1 MPEIVELKGIGPVL
15 AKACAKHG
23 YGSVET
29 IAAAKLG
36 EFVLVPG
43 ISHVR
48 AQHLIEAAR
57 SLLDGGPAA
66 EAVTADAGAGS
77 NAKNE
82 PTQKDCSKKKKRDKK
97 KSKNKK
103 KNKKSKKNKKKIK
116 NKKQKGKKKK

>member
-57 SLLDGGPAA
+57 SLLDGGPAP

-77 NAKNE
+77 NGKNKR
-82 PTQKDCSKKKKRDKK
+82 TQKDCSKKKKGDKK
-97 KSKNKK
+97 KSKSKK
-103 KNKKSKKNKKKIK
+103 KNKKSKKNKKKTK
-116 NKKQKGKKKK
+116 DKKQKGKKKK